1 MGISAT
7 NRNFKGRMGS
17 KDALA
22 YLASPEV
29 VAASAILGRI
39 GGPEEISGSKIAA
52 PATLKRSTSVSTSDS
67 EDSATGAGVDI
78 IPGFPQELTGELI
91 LCNADNINTDG
102 IYPGKYTYQD
112 DVPKEKMAQVCM
124 ENYDGEFYSKTKPG
138 DIIISGYN
146 FGTGSSREQAAT
158 AILARGMQLVVA
170 GSFGNIFS
178 RNSINNAL
186 LTLEIP
192 ALIDKLRQKYAG
204 DKELTIRTGW
214 FLKWD
219 VPKAQVTVTDADN
232 KVIMQQKVGELGTN
246 LQDIIVKGGL
256 EGWVK
261 AQIQ

>member
-1 MGISAT
+1 M
-7 NRNFKGRMGS
+7 
-17 KDALA
+17 
-22 YLASPEV
+22 
-29 VAASAILGRI
+29 
-39 GGPEEISGSKIAA
+39 
-52 PATLKRSTSVSTSDS
+52 
-67 EDSATGAGVDI
+67 
-78 IPGFPQELTGELI
+78 I
-91 LCNADNINTDG
+91 LCDADNINTDG

-112 DVPKEKMAQVCM
+112 DIPRSKMAEVCM
-124 ENYDGEFYSKTKPG
+124 ENYDSEFKQKTKAG

-158 AILARGMQLVVA
+158 AILARDMKLVVA

-192 ALIDKLRQKYAG
+192 ALINKLREKYAQSN
-204 DKELTIRTGW
+204 ELTIRTGW

-219 VPKAQVTVTDADN
+219 VTKNQVTVSDSEGNLILT
-232 KVIMQQKVGELGTN
+232 QKVGELGTN

-261 AQIQ
+261 AQLKN

>member
-1 MGISAT
+1 M
-7 NRNFKGRMGS
+7 
-17 KDALA
+17 
-22 YLASPEV
+22 
-29 VAASAILGRI
+29 
-39 GGPEEISGSKIAA
+39 
-52 PATLKRSTSVSTSDS
+52 
-67 EDSATGAGVDI
+67 
-78 IPGFPQELTGELI
+78 
-91 LCNADNINTDG
+91 
-102 IYPGKYTYQD
+102 
-112 DVPKEKMAQVCM
+112 
-124 ENYDGEFYSKTKPG
+124 
-138 DIIISGYN
+138 
-146 FGTGSSREQAAT
+146 
-158 AILARGMQLVVA
+158 VA